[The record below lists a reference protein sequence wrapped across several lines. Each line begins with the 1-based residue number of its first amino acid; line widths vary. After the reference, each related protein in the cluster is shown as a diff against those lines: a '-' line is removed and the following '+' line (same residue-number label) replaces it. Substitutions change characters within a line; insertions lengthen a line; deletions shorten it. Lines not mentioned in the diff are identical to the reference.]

1 MADPLTALA
10 AISLAGNVAQ
20 FVDYALKVVSKRKE
34 AYRSVDGVTDENSD
48 IERVTGELLASSRKL
63 SGSLADCGVKP
74 NDSAAIQEDTGLI
87 AIAQSCEK
95 IAGSL
100 LNLLDTFKIEHGKLR
115 RLRSLGQA
123 LKAAWKKDE
132 VEELEATLRSY
143 QRQLDTRIIVS
154 LR

>member
-1 MADPLTALA
+1 MADPITALT

-20 FVDYALKVVSKRKE
+20 FVDYALKIVSKGKE
-34 AYRSVDGVTDENSD
+34 AYKSVDGVTDKNSD
-48 IERVTGELLASSRKL
+48 IERVTDELLASSKRL
-63 SGSLADCGVKP
+63 SGSLANCRTEP
-74 NDSAAIQEDTGLI
+74 NDSAAIKEDAGLI

-100 LNLLDTFKIEHGKLR
+100 LNLLDTFKVEPGKLR

-132 VEELEATLRSY
+132 VEQLEATLRSY

>member
-1 MADPLTALA
+1 MADPISAFTA
-10 AISLAGNVAQ
+10 IGLAGNITQ
-20 FVDYALKVVSKRKE
+20 FVDFALKIVSTAKE
-34 AYRSVDGVTDENSD
+34 AYQNVNGVTDENSD
-48 IERVTGELLASSRKL
+48 IERVAGELRGSSKKL
-63 SGSLADCGVKP
+63 SSSLCSVQP
-74 NDSAAIQEDTGLI
+74 NDPADASEDAGLI

-100 LNLLDTFKIEHGKLR
+100 ISLLDTFKVEPGKFR

-123 LKAAWKKDE
+123 VKAAWKKDD
-132 VEELEATLRSY
+132 VEQLETTLRSY

>member
-1 MADPLTALA
+1 MFV
-10 AISLAGNVAQ
+10 VAQ
-20 FVDYALKVVSKRKE
+20 VNLLIQLACGSCMLF
-34 AYRSVDGVTDENSD
+34 DEVNPK
-48 IERVTGELLASSRKL
+48 SSLCRFQPN
-63 SGSLADCGVKP
+63 KP
-74 NDSAAIQEDTGLI
+74 AATNDDAGLI

-100 LNLLDTFKIEHGKLR
+100 INLIDTFKVEPGKFR

-123 LKAAWKKDE
+123 VKAAWKKDE
-132 VEELEATLRSY
+132 VEQLETALRSY

>member
-1 MADPLTALA
+1 MADPITAFT
-10 AISLAGNVAQ
+10 AIGLAGNVAQ
-20 FVDYALKVVSKRKE
+20 FIEYALKIVSKGKE
-34 AYRSVDGVTDENSD
+34 AYKNVDGVTHENSD
-48 IERVTGELLASSRKL
+48 FERVADELRVSSKKL
-63 SGSLADCGVKP
+63 SSSLADRNVQPKDP
-74 NDSAAIQEDTGLI
+74 AAKNEDAGLI

-100 LNLLDTFKIEHGKLR
+100 INLLDTFKVEPGKFR

-123 LKAAWKKDE
+123 VKAAWKKDE
-132 VEELEATLRSY
+132 VEQLEATLRSY